1 MVKLDESKLA
11 KLHNVNEKLDKK
23 YGAPGTPEREDFD
36 AKSIAWYYGEILRDR
51 RKELKITQQELAEK
65 VGKERSYIARI
76 EKGETDMQLSCFV
89 RIARALGLE
98 LIPAIGGVAV

>member
-1 MVKLDESKLA
+1 MIKLDESKLA
-11 KLHNVNEKLDKK
+11 KLHDVNEKLDRK
-23 YGAPGTPEREDFD
+23 YGLPGTPEREDFD

-65 VGKERSYIARI
+65 IGKERSYIARI
-76 EKGETDMQLSCFV
+76 EKGETDMQLSSFV